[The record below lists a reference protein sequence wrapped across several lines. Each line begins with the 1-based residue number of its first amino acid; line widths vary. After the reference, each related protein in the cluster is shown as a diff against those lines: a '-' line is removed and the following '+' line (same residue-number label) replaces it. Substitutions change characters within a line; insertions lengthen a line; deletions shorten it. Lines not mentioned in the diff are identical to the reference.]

1 MATVLHRRVASSWT
15 QPLVAL
21 ALALAGLLVLFA
33 RDVGDMAALWWEA
46 STYQHCLFVLP
57 IVAWLIWQ
65 RRVEVAVQRAAG
77 WWPGLAL
84 VGLAAFVWLAGEA
97 GGVALVRHA
106 ALVLM
111 VQATVVTVLGPA
123 VARALLFPLF
133 YVVFLVPFG
142 DEFVGPMQ
150 VLTARMTMA
159 LLHFTG
165 IPATLDGVFITIPK
179 GWFEVAE
186 ECAGVKFL
194 IAMVAYGALVAH
206 VGFRSWRRRAL
217 FMLAAVV
224 VPVLANAVRAWGTI
238 FAAHLTS
245 VELATGFDHIVYGWV
260 FFAVVMIVIVG
271 GAWRFFDRRLGD
283 DWLGGRVFAVWR
295 PVAPALLVAPLAVG
309 IAALAPVWDM
319 HAASV
324 GRVALPNRVELPLV
338 AGWARS
344 GEVPRIAWVP
354 RFDGADHRLLGRYG
368 SASGQSV
375 DVAVALYAWQDQG
388 RAVVAYA
395 QGAADPAG
403 PWKWASDLP
412 SVAGAKTERLLG
424 PGKVARV
431 AATWWIIGG
440 EVLSSKPRAKLVAL
454 ARRLTGGDQ
463 SAATL
468 IVSSEDAGAV
478 AAFARDMGPPAALVT
493 RLLAEAKAR

>member
-1 MATVLHRRVASSWT
+1 MATVLHRRVANAWT
-15 QPLVAL
+15 QPLAAL
-21 ALALAGLLVLFA
+21 ALALLGLLALFA
-33 RDVGDMAALWWEA
+33 RDAGDMASLWWDA

-65 RRVEVAVQRAAG
+65 RRDEVAVQPAAG

-84 VGLAAFVWLAGEA
+84 VAGAAFVWLLGEA
-97 GGVALVRHA
+97 GGVALARHLG
-106 ALVLM
+106 LVLM
-111 VQATVVTVLGPA
+111 VQASVVTILGPA
-123 VARALLFPLF
+123 AARALAFPLF
-133 YVVFLVPFG
+133 YLVFLVPFG
-142 DEFVGPMQ
+142 DEFVAPMQ

-159 LLHFTG
+159 LLQLTG

-206 VGFRSWRRRAL
+206 VGFRSWRRRAV

-271 GAWRFFDRRLGD
+271 GAWRFFDRTLGD
-283 DWLGGRVFAVWR
+283 DWLGGRAFAVWH
-295 PVAPALLVAPLAVG
+295 PVAPALLIAPLAVG
-309 IAALAPVWDM
+309 VAALAPVWDL

-324 GRVALPNRVELPLV
+324 GRVALPNRVALPIV

-344 GEVPRIAWVP
+344 DDAPPIAWVP
-354 RFDGADHRLLGRYG
+354 RFDGADHRLLGRYRN
-368 SASGQSV
+368 AAGQSV
-375 DVAVALYAWQDQG
+375 DLAVALYAWQDQG
-388 RAVVAYA
+388 RAIVAYA

-403 PWKWASDLP
+403 PWKWASELP
-412 SVAGAKTERLLG
+412 PIAGAKTERLLG

-431 AATWWIIGG
+431 AATWWIVGG
-440 EVLSSKPRAKLVAL
+440 ETLSSRPHVKLAAL
-454 ARRLTGGDQ
+454 GHRLTGGDQ

-468 IVSSEDAGAV
+468 IVSGADATAV
-478 AAFARDMGPPAALVT
+478 EAFARDMGSPARIVT
-493 RLLAEAKAR
+493 RLFADARVR